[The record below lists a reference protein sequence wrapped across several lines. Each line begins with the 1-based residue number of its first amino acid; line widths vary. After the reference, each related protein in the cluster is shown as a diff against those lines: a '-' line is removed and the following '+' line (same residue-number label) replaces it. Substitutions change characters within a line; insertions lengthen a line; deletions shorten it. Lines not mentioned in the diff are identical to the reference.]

1 MVFFCDICYML
12 ENKILIY
19 YVTLRTMLD
28 FHDFTD
34 TFEKQKLDLG
44 PTFMISLEIMGFK
57 LHI

>member
-1 MVFFCDICYML
+1 ML